1 MGEIFSRCFFL
12 LGKGVLNMH
21 KLLPVRWLSVLVL
34 GLFLL
39 LSGKS
44 WAAEFEPVSYTAY
57 TSLFW
62 LREAGVPEAAEYAK
76 ATGKQHLL
84 FTGKIKNFYTLQPV
98 NMLYHEMR
106 YAALNQY
113 IQQNGY
119 KNVMD
124 IACGFSSRG
133 LYMARQGIRFVGA
146 EFPAVAVYGNNYLK
160 KCLKPDELKLASYE
174 VADATDKEQMM
185 AAADLMQGPVC
196 ITMDGLMMYLTH
208 EQQASVLQ
216 NIKAILQK
224 HGGCYITTDFSA
236 RDFVMGA
243 SKVVYGEKNAREV
256 YKESAKV
263 YEDIADADFD
273 QKFFNS
279 DEEVQKFIAAQGLKV
294 KQIPLFSNP
303 IQLYSERGLNTLQL
317 QRLADLK
324 KVKILWLITL
334 E

>member
-1 MGEIFSRCFFL
+1 MKR
-12 LGKGVLNMH
+12 
-21 KLLPVRWLSVLVL
+21 LLPVKWLSVLVL

-106 YAALNQY
+106 YAALNEY

-133 LYMARQGIRFVGA
+133 LYMARHGIHFVGA
-146 EFPAVAVYGNNYLK
+146 EFPAVAVYGNQYLA
-160 KCLKPDELKLASYE
+160 KCLKPEEVKMASYE
-174 VADATDKEQMM
+174 VADATDKAQMM
-185 AAADLMQGPVC
+185 AAADKMEGPVC
-196 ITMDGLMMYLTH
+196 ITMDGLIMYLTH

-216 NIKAILQK
+216 NIKAVLQK
-224 HGGCYITTDFSA
+224 HGGCYITSDFSA

-256 YKESAKV
+256 YRESAKV
-263 YEDIADADFD
+263 YEEIADADFD
-273 QKFFNS
+273 QKFFAT
-279 DEEVQKFIAAQGLKV
+279 DEEAKKFIAAQGLKV
-294 KQIPLFSNP
+294 KQIPLFKESFK
-303 IQLYSERGLNTLQL
+303 LYSEKGLNKLQL
-317 QRLADLK
+317 QRLDDLK
-324 KVKILWLITL
+324 KAKILWLITL